1 MLHIITCIYL
11 YICNKYANH
20 IFLRNTPSFHRFLQ
34 SVSVSLTVCVCIY
47 IFIIYIYVFLN
58 E

>member
-1 MLHIITCIYL
+1 MLIIFFSGIHHPFTGFC
-11 YICNKYANH
+11 
-20 IFLRNTPSFHRFLQ
+20 R
-34 SVSVSLTVCVCIY
+34 VSVSLSLCVYYIY

>member
-1 MLHIITCIYL
+1 MLIIFFSGIHHPFTGFC
-11 YICNKYANH
+11 
-20 IFLRNTPSFHRFLQ
+20 R
-34 SVSVSLTVCVCIY
+34 VSVSLSLCVCIY